1 MESITWMLGHLK
13 VVVVVAGAMLA
24 TAGTAY
30 TYVDGV
36 DERIDDVEVEQAQIL
51 TTVQQ
56 NRCMLIAF
64 GSGADPLHCV
74 VLEGK

>member
-1 MESITWMLGHLK
+1 MEPISWAFGHLK
-13 VVVVVAGAMLA
+13 VVIVVAGAMLA

-36 DERIDDVEVEQAQIL
+36 DERIDAVEVEQSQIL

-56 NRCMLIAF
+56 NRCMLVAF
-64 GSGADPLHCV
+64 GSGGDPLHCV
-74 VLEGK
+74 ALEE